1 MRAPN
6 STEQYNNLWE
16 STIGAAT
23 GFFSAIRHE
32 KKIRHVFI
40 ALVAVTILCKTMD
53 VGYFQILMVVFSG
66 VVALIC
72 EILNTALEKAMDYA
86 CGKEYHP
93 LIKQGK
99 DYAAAC
105 TFVALIF
112 AASLTVIVIWARYFE
127 EGATR
132 EKTFKSVLNSSYEV
146 IKDV

>member
-6 STEQYNNLWE
+6 STEEYHNLWE
-16 STIGAAT
+16 SSVGAAK
-23 GFFSAIRHE
+23 GFFNAIRCE
-32 KKIRHVFI
+32 KKIRQVFI
-40 ALVAVTILCKTMD
+40 AVVTVTIICKIMD
-53 VGYFQILMVVFSG
+53 VGYFQILMVIFSG

-86 CGKEYHP
+86 CGKEFHP

-112 AASLTVIVIWARYFE
+112 GAALTVTVIWARYFE
-127 EGATR
+127 DDAPR
-132 EKTFKSVLNSSYEV
+132 KKIFQSVSVVDLHDRKS
-146 IKDV
+146 I